1 MKTNLFILSFI
12 IPIFSIGFLSCD
24 LSDKISY
31 PIKYKGKFLSLISEK
46 NDLFIQYENLKDSVY
61 EYFILQKDVN
71 DFPKIGEISELYLYE
86 DGFYVNAES
95 TWYFYGLKEVE
106 ELHKL
111 FVDSV
116 ENENVTHGFGVGHNI
131 TELDDSKT
139 ISSMQRFIEGYY
151 KSHKCE
157 SGGEGA
163 TKCSTSAHNN
173 NSSCSVS
180 CSDGYY
186 ACCYIRM
193 GTAYCE
199 CR

>member
-1 MKTNLFILSFI
+1 MKTNLIILTLI
-12 IPIFSIGFLSCD
+12 IAILSIGFLSCD
-24 LSDKISY
+24 LKDKISY

-61 EYFILQKDVN
+61 EYFILQNDEN
-71 DFPKIGEISELYLYE
+71 DFPKIGEISELWLYE

-116 ENENVTHGFGVGHNI
+116 ENENVTHGFGIGHNI
-131 TELDDSKT
+131 SELANSKT
-139 ISSMQRFIEGYY
+139 ISSMQRFINNYY
-151 KSHKCE
+151 KHSKCE

-163 TKCSTSAHNN
+163 THCGISNN
-173 NSSCSVS
+173 NFSCSVS
-180 CSDGYY
+180 CSNGYY
-186 ACCYIRM
+186 ACCYIKM
-193 GTAYCE
+193 GTPYCK
-199 CR
+199 CRK